1 MRLPSP
7 SLSIGRRTR
16 RVPLSFPFSPT
27 LLPHPHPI
35 GTATELTPGGG
46 LATGGSHGT
55 DIDSGFGSYAGG
67 VAAARGAHDD
77 RAVADAKMALC
88 LDGEGDVAPAPV
100 SAALAAATAEES
112 TEVIEAAR
120 DTLVVPGTPAGAV
133 VARPPTPLTAASTA
147 TATGSLA
154 GRTVVSAHTHTSGS
168 SGGSGASGGGKTA
181 GSSVGGRSIRSQ
193 ASVTIGKV
201 RFYLLC
207 LAPVQSPT

>member
-1 MRLPSP
+1 
-7 SLSIGRRTR
+7 
-16 RVPLSFPFSPT
+16 
-27 LLPHPHPI
+27 LPHPHAI

-67 VAAARGAHDD
+67 AAAARGAHGD

-112 TEVIEAAR
+112 TESTEASR
-120 DTLVVPGTPAGAV
+120 NTLVVPGTPAGAV

-154 GRTVVSAHTHTSGS
+154 GRTVVSAHTHTSGASGS

-201 RFYLLC
+201 RPIPSGPGGLVLSDRLVVSHPTICYTSFLC
-207 LAPVQSPT
+207 TIPLH